1 MVRHTL
7 VCYLRVLQMI
17 KSCANCKPHAYQD
30 SKYGK
35 NMRVYTMGVKKEHK
49 SKCTVCGKELSV
61 STKK

>member
-1 MVRHTL
+1 
-7 VCYLRVLQMI
+7 MI